1 MSRAHIE
8 LAAALHAE
16 YISKSIPVTYLHYE
30 NKRLEMQK
38 VKRAWKV
45 KVELYTHVQAPG
57 YRLPYVVYLVS
68 MATVPA
74 TQRRNR
80 IEA

>member
-16 YISKSIPVTYLHYE
+16 YISIFIPVTYLNYE
-30 NKRLEMQK
+30 NKRLEVQK

-57 YRLPYVVYLVS
+57 YRLPYVYLVS

-80 IEA
+80 IEV